1 MPASDKK
8 FHILEETMSRQE
20 RRANERRRNKVL
32 QRITLAAGEGVGRA
46 VAFTF
51 ALATNAFAADPEP
64 KKEETFTLPQVTVT
78 DKSNPYVV
86 ENLGLQ
92 RLPEPVQRIP
102 QSITIVPQQIIQEQ
116 AATTLRDALRNVT
129 GIGIAAGEGGGA
141 QGDNFTLRGF
151 SARND
156 MYLDGVR
163 DQGTYFRDT
172 FNIESVEVLKGPAS
186 IYFGRGSTGG
196 IINQV
201 SKAPRLEGFYDGTA
215 SAGSG
220 PFFRGTVDI
229 NQPLSPTMSLRAN
242 AMAHHADIVDRDHV
256 KVTRQGFA
264 PTLTLGL
271 GTPTQMTFG
280 YFFQHEDNI
289 PDYGYPFFHGRP
301 VRVNRDTWYGLTKDD
316 YEKTYTNIGTISL
329 NHRFSEA
336 LNLRSAFRYSNV
348 RRDLDVSIP
357 QTVCAAPT
365 TCGPGATI
373 TGVNRSRP
381 ERHTTEDIAN
391 SQTDLI
397 ARFDT
402 FGFNH
407 TLSSGVELSLEG
419 FDNLRYASNGPATT
433 LNNPNNGQSPN
444 PKTLNVKA
452 FTNAT
457 GFGIFAADQIA
468 LHEYFDIIGGL
479 RWDYFRADQDNK
491 LPGQVNFDSR
501 DNMLSYRGGLVFH
514 PTPQQSYYFSYA
526 TAFNPSAEGLV
537 LAANNQST
545 PPEKN
550 EIFEIG
556 SKFLL
561 MGGTLTLQG
570 ALFQIEKTNARTN
583 DPILGVQVL
592 DGKQRSRGVELG
604 AAGRILPG
612 WNVFAGFTYLN
623 AEITKSNDTQVVE
636 GVTYSLQGKVPQN
649 VPKYS
654 ASLWTTYDFLDKWQI
669 GGGPT
674 YVGSR
679 FANNSNANEVPG
691 YVRWDATV
699 AYKVSEKIE
708 CRFNAQNFTNKHYIE
723 SVHPSHVVP
732 GAGMTFIAS
741 TSFRF

>member
-1 MPASDKK
+1 
-8 FHILEETMSRQE
+8 MSRQE
-20 RRANERRRNKVL
+20 KRAKERRRNKIFHK
-32 QRITLAAGEGVGRA
+32 ITLAAGEGMGRA

-51 ALATNAFAADPEP
+51 ALATNAFAAEPEP
-64 KKEETFTLPQVTVT
+64 KKEETFALPQVTVT

-86 ENLGLQ
+86 PNLGLQ

-116 AATTLRDALRNVT
+116 SASTLRDALRNVT

-141 QGDNFTLRGF
+141 QGDNFTIRGF
-151 SARND
+151 NARND

-215 SAGSG
+215 SGGSG
-220 PFFRGTVDI
+220 PYFRGTADI
-229 NQPLSPTMSLRAN
+229 NQPLSPTMALRVN
-242 AMAHHADIVDRDHV
+242 AMAHHADIVNRDHV
-256 KVTRQGFA
+256 IVTRQGFA

-271 GTPTQMTFG
+271 GTPTQMNFS

-289 PDYGYPFFHGRP
+289 PDNGFPFFHGKP
-301 VRVNRDTWYGLTKDD
+301 VRVARDTWYGLTDDD
-316 YEKTYTNIGTISL
+316 YERTMTNIGTISL
-329 NHRFSEA
+329 NHRFSDD
-336 LNLRSAFRYSNV
+336 LNLRSAFRFSNV
-348 RRDLDVSIP
+348 RRHTDPSIP
-357 QTVCAAPT
+357 QTICVAPAD
-365 TCGPGATI
+365 CGPGAII

-381 ERHTTEDIAN
+381 QRNTAESIWD
-391 SQTDLI
+391 SQTDLT
-397 ARFDT
+397 ARFNT
-402 FGFNH
+402 WGFGH
-407 TLSSGVELSLEG
+407 TLSSGIELAWERL
-419 FDNLRYASNGPATT
+419 DTVRYASTGPATT
-433 LNNPNNGQSPN
+433 LNNPNNGQSSN
-444 PKTLNVKA
+444 PKTLNVDTL
-452 FTNAT
+452 TNAPS
-457 GFGIFAADQIA
+457 FGIYAADQIA
-468 LHEYFDIIGGL
+468 LHEWFDLIGGL
-479 RWDYFRADQDNK
+479 RWDYFSGDQENRI
-491 LPGQVNFDSR
+491 PGGVSFDAT
-501 DNMLSYRGGLVFH
+501 DKMLSYRGGLVFH

-537 LAANNQST
+537 LAENNQAT

-561 MGGTLTLQG
+561 MGGQLTLQG

-583 DPILGVQVL
+583 DPITGTQVL
-592 DGKQRSRGVELG
+592 DGKQRSRGVELS

-612 WNVFAGFTYLN
+612 WNVFTGFTYLD
-623 AEITKSNDTQVVE
+623 AKITKSNDTQVVE

-654 ASLWTTYDFLDKWQI
+654 ATLWTTYDFLDKWQI

-679 FANNSNANEVPG
+679 FANNSNANEVPD
-691 YVRWDATV
+691 YVRWDATL
-699 AYKVSEKIE
+699 AYNFTERIQ
-708 CRFNAQNFTNKHYIE
+708 CRLNAQNFTNKHYIE

-732 GAGMTFIAS
+732 GAGRTFIAS
-741 TSFRF
+741 TFFRF

>member
-1 MPASDKK
+1 
-8 FHILEETMSRQE
+8 MSRQE
-20 RRANERRRNKVL
+20 KRANERRRNKIL
-32 QRITLAAGEGVGRA
+32 HKITLAAGEGVGRA
-46 VAFTF
+46 MAFTF
-51 ALATNAFAADPEP
+51 ALATNAFAAEQE
-64 KKEETFTLPQVTVT
+64 KKEEFALPPVVVT
-78 DKSNPYVV
+78 DQVNPYVV
-86 ENLGLQ
+86 PNLGLQ
-92 RLPEPVQRIP
+92 RLPEPVQNIP
-102 QSITIVPQQIIQEQ
+102 QSITIVPRQILEEQ
-116 AATTLRDALRNVT
+116 AATTLRDAMRNVT

-156 MYLDGVR
+156 MYLDGIR

-172 FNIESVEVLKGPAS
+172 FNIEAVEVLKGPAS

-215 SAGSG
+215 SGGSG
-220 PFFRGTVDI
+220 PYFRGTADI
-229 NQPLSPTMSLRAN
+229 NQPLSPTIALRVN
-242 AMAHHADIVDRDHV
+242 AMAQHADIVDRDHV

-271 GTPTQMTFG
+271 GTPTQMTFN

-289 PDYGYPFFHGRP
+289 PDYGFPFFNGQP

-316 YEKTYTNIGTISL
+316 YEKTYTNMGTVSL
-329 NHRFSEA
+329 NHRFSDQ

-348 RRDLDVSIP
+348 SRDLDVSIP
-357 QTVCAAPT
+357 AVTCVAPA
-365 TCGPGATI
+365 TCGPGAII
-373 TGVNRSRP
+373 TGITRSRP
-381 ERHTTEDIAN
+381 ERHTTESIAD
-391 SQTDLI
+391 SQTDLT

-402 FGFNH
+402 FGFKH
-407 TLSSGVELSLEG
+407 TLTSGIEVSLDR
-419 FDNLRYASNGPATT
+419 FDNLRYASAGPATT
-433 LNNPNNGQSPN
+433 LNNPNNNQTPN
-444 PKTLNVKA
+444 AKTLGVDA
-452 FTNAT
+452 LTNAA
-457 GFGIFAADQIA
+457 GFGIYGADQIA

-479 RWDYFRADQDNK
+479 RWDYFSANQENK
-491 LPGQVNFDSR
+491 LPGQVDFDSTDR
-501 DNMLSYRGGLVFH
+501 MLSYRGGLVFH

-526 TAFNPSAEGLV
+526 TAFNPSAEGLT
-537 LAANNQST
+537 LAANNQAT

-561 MGGTLTLQG
+561 MGGALTLQG
-570 ALFQIEKTNARTN
+570 ALFTIEKTNARTN

-604 AAGRILPG
+604 AAGRVLTG
-612 WNVFAGFTYLN
+612 WNVFAGFTYLD
-623 AEITKSNDTQVVE
+623 AKILKSNDTQVVE

-649 VPKYS
+649 VPKYT
-654 ASLWTTYDFLDKWQI
+654 ATLWSTYDFLDKWQI

-679 FANNSNANEVPG
+679 FANNSNVNEVPG
-691 YVRWDATV
+691 YIRWDATV
-699 AYKVSEKIE
+699 AYNVSERIQ
-708 CRFNAQNFTNKHYIE
+708 CRLNAQNFTNSHFIE

-732 GAGMTFIAS
+732 GAGRTFIAS
-741 TSFRF
+741 TFFRF

>member
-1 MPASDKK
+1 
-8 FHILEETMSRQE
+8 MSRQE
-20 RRANERRRNKVL
+20 RRANERRRNKL
-32 QRITLAAGEGVGRA
+32 LHKITLAAGEGVGRA
-46 VAFTF
+46 VTFTF

-86 ENLGLQ
+86 PNLGLQ

-102 QSITIVPQQIIQEQ
+102 QSITIVPRQIIEEQ

-163 DQGTYFRDT
+163 DQGTYFRDS
-172 FNIESVEVLKGPAS
+172 FNIEAVGVLKGPAS

-201 SKAPRLEGFYDGTA
+201 SKAPRLEGFYDGA
-215 SAGSG
+215 FSAGSG
-220 PFFRGTVDI
+220 LLFRGTADI
-229 NQPLSPTMSLRAN
+229 NQSLSPTMSLRVN
-242 AMAHHADIVDRDHV
+242 AMAQHADIVDRDHV
-256 KVTRQGFA
+256 EVTRQGFA

-289 PDYGYPFFHGRP
+289 SDQGYPFFHGRP
-301 VRVNRDTWYGLTKDD
+301 VRVDRSTWYGLTHDD

-336 LNLRSAFRYSNV
+336 LNLRSAFRFSNV
-348 RRDLDVSIP
+348 RRHTDASIP
-357 QTVCAAPT
+357 QTLCAAPT
-365 TCGPGATI
+365 NCGPGAI
-373 TGVNRSRP
+373 IIGVNRSRP
-381 ERHTTEDIAN
+381 ERHTKESIWD
-391 SQTDLI
+391 SQTDLT
-397 ARFDT
+397 ARFNT
-402 FGFNH
+402 WGFGH
-407 TLSSGVELSLEG
+407 TLSSGMEFSWERLDTV
-419 FDNLRYASNGPATT
+419 RYASSGPATT

-444 PKTLNVKA
+444 PKTLA
-452 FTNAT
+452 ADTLTNAP
-457 GFGIFAADQIA
+457 GFGIFAADHIA

-479 RWDYFRADQDNK
+479 RWDYINADQKNRM
-491 LPGQVNFDSR
+491 PGGASFDAT
-501 DNMLSYRGGLVFH
+501 DNMWSYRGGLVFH
-514 PTPQQSYYFSYA
+514 PTPQQSYHFSYA

-556 SKFLL
+556 SKFL
-561 MGGTLTLQG
+561 MMDGALTFQS

-583 DPILGVQVL
+583 DPITGTQVL
-592 DGKQRSRGVELG
+592 DGKQRSRGFELG

-612 WNVFAGFTYLN
+612 WNVFAGFTYLD
-623 AEITKSNDTQVVE
+623 AKITKSNDTQVVE

-691 YVRWDATV
+691 YVRWDATI

>member
-1 MPASDKK
+1 
-8 FHILEETMSRQE
+8 MSRQE
-20 RRANERRRNKVL
+20 KRANERLRNKIFHK
-32 QRITLAAGEGVGRA
+32 ITLAAGEGVGRA

-51 ALATNAFAADPEP
+51 ALATNAFAAEQE
-64 KKEETFTLPQVTVT
+64 KKEEFALPPVVVT
-78 DKSNPYVV
+78 DKNNPYVV
-86 ENLGLQ
+86 PNLGLQ
-92 RLPEPVQRIP
+92 RLPELVQDIP
-102 QSITIVPQQIIQEQ
+102 QSIIIVARQIIEEQ

-172 FNIESVEVLKGPAS
+172 FNIEAVEVLKGPAS

-201 SKAPRLEGFYDGTA
+201 SKAPRLEGFYDGTF

-220 PFFRGTVDI
+220 PFFRGTADI
-229 NQPLSPTMSLRAN
+229 NQPLSPTIALRVN
-242 AMAHHADIVDRDHV
+242 AMAHGADIVDRDHV
-256 KVTRQGFA
+256 KVTRQGVA

-280 YFFQHEDNI
+280 YFFQHEDNVS
-289 PDYGYPFFHGRP
+289 DQGYPFFHGKP
-301 VRVNRDTWYGLTKDD
+301 VRVSRDTWYGLTHDD
-316 YEKTYTNIGTISL
+316 YERTYSNIGTISL
-329 NHRFSEA
+329 NHRFTDA

-348 RRDLDVSIP
+348 RRHTDPSIP
-357 QTVCAAPT
+357 QTLCAAPT
-365 TCGPGATI
+365 TCGPGAII

-381 ERHTTEDIAN
+381 QRNTTESIWD
-391 SQTDLI
+391 SQTDLT

-407 TLSSGVELSLEG
+407 TLSSGMEISWER
-419 FDNLRYASNGPATT
+419 FDNVRYASSGPATT
-433 LNNPNNGQSPN
+433 LNNPNNGQSSN
-444 PKTLNVKA
+444 PKTLNAKA
-452 FTNAT
+452 LTNGA
-457 GFGIFAADQIA
+457 GFGTFAADQIA
-468 LHEYFDIIGGL
+468 LHEYFDLIGGL
-479 RWDYFRADQDNK
+479 RWDYFSADQDNK
-491 LPGQVNFDSR
+491 IPGQADFDAT
-501 DNMLSYRGGLVFH
+501 DNMWSYRGGLVFH

-556 SKFLL
+556 TKFLL
-561 MGGTLTLQG
+561 MGGALTLQG

-583 DPILGVQVL
+583 DPITGTQVL
-592 DGKQRSRGVELG
+592 DGKQRSRGVELS

-612 WNVFAGFTYLN
+612 WNVFAGFTYLD
-623 AEITKSNDTQVVE
+623 AKILKSNDTQVVE

-649 VPKYS
+649 VPEYS
-654 ASLWTTYDFLDKWQI
+654 ATLWTTYDFLDKWQI

-679 FANNSNANEVPG
+679 YANNSNANEVPG

-699 AYKVSEKIE
+699 AYNISEKIQA
-708 CRFNAQNFTNKHYIE
+708 RLNAQNFTNKHYIE

-741 TSFRF
+741 TMFKF

>member
-1 MPASDKK
+1 
-8 FHILEETMSRQE
+8 MSRQE
-20 RRANERRRNKVL
+20 KRANERRRNKIL
-32 QRITLAAGEGVGRA
+32 HKITLAAGEGVGRA

-51 ALATNAFAADPEP
+51 ALATNAFGAEQE
-64 KKEETFTLPQVTVT
+64 KKEEFALPPVVVT
-78 DKSNPYVV
+78 DKNNSYVIP
-86 ENLGLQ
+86 NLGLQ
-92 RLPEPVQRIP
+92 RLPEPVQNIP
-102 QSITIVPQQIIQEQ
+102 QSITIVPRQILEEQ
-116 AATTLRDALRNVT
+116 AATTLRDAMRNVT

-172 FNIESVEVLKGPAS
+172 FNIDAVEVLKGPAS

-215 SAGSG
+215 SGGSG
-220 PFFRGTVDI
+220 PYFRGTADI
-229 NQPLSPTMSLRAN
+229 NQPLSPTIALRVN
-242 AMAHHADIVDRDHV
+242 AMAQHADIVDRDHV

-271 GTPTQMTFG
+271 GTPTQMTFN

-289 PDYGYPFFHGRP
+289 PDYGFPFFNGQP

-316 YEKTYTNIGTISL
+316 YEKTYTNMGTVSL
-329 NHRFSEA
+329 NHRFSDQ

-348 RRDLDVSIP
+348 SRDLDVSIP
-357 QTVCAAPT
+357 AVTCVAPT
-365 TCGPGATI
+365 TCGAGATI
-373 TGVNRSRP
+373 TGVTRSRP
-381 ERHTTEDIAN
+381 ERHTTESIAD
-391 SQTDLI
+391 SQTDLT

-402 FGFNH
+402 FGFKH
-407 TLSSGVELSLEG
+407 TLTSGFEVSLDT
-419 FDNLRYASNGPATT
+419 FDNLRYASAGPATT
-433 LNNPNNGQSPN
+433 LNNPNNNQTPN
-444 PKTLNVKA
+444 AKTLGVNA
-452 FTNAT
+452 LTNAA
-457 GFGIFAADQIA
+457 GFGIYGVDQIA

-479 RWDYFRADQDNK
+479 RWDYFSANQENK
-491 LPGQVNFDSR
+491 LPGQVDFDATDR
-501 DNMLSYRGGLVFH
+501 MLSYRGGLVFH

-526 TAFNPSAEGLV
+526 TAFNPSAEGLT
-537 LAANNQST
+537 LAANNQAT

-561 MGGTLTLQG
+561 MGGALTLQG
-570 ALFQIEKTNARTN
+570 ALFTIEKTNARTN

-604 AAGRILPG
+604 AAGRVLPG
-612 WNVFAGFTYLN
+612 WNVFAGFTYLD
-623 AEITKSNDTQVVE
+623 AKILKSNDTQVVE

-649 VPKYS
+649 VPKYT
-654 ASLWTTYDFLDKWQI
+654 ATLWSTYDFLDKWQI

-679 FANNSNANEVPG
+679 FANNSNVNEVPG

-699 AYKVSEKIE
+699 AYNVSERIQ
-708 CRFNAQNFTNKHYIE
+708 CRLNAQNFTNSHFIE

-732 GAGMTFIAS
+732 GAGRTFIAS
-741 TSFRF
+741 TFFRF

>member
-1 MPASDKK
+1 
-8 FHILEETMSRQE
+8 MSRQE
-20 RRANERRRNKVL
+20 RRANERQRNKTL
-32 QRITLAAGEGVGRA
+32 HKITLAAGEGVGRA

-51 ALATNAFAADPEP
+51 ALATNAFAAEQ
-64 KKEETFTLPQVTVT
+64 KKEEEFALPPVVVT
-78 DKSNPYVV
+78 DQKSPYVV
-86 ENLGLQ
+86 PNLGLQ
-92 RLPEPVQRIP
+92 RLPEPVQNIP
-102 QSITIVPQQIIQEQ
+102 QSITIVPRQIIEEQ
-116 AATTLRDALRNVT
+116 SATTLRDAMRNVT

-151 SARND
+151 NARND

-201 SKAPRLEGFYDGTA
+201 SKAPRLEGFYDGTF

-220 PFFRGTVDI
+220 PFFRGTADI
-229 NQPLSPTMSLRAN
+229 NQPLSPTISLRVN
-242 AMAHHADIVDRDHV
+242 AMAHGADIVDRDHV

-264 PTLTLGL
+264 PSLTLGL
-271 GTPTQMTFG
+271 GTPTQMTFS
-280 YFFQHEDNI
+280 YLFQHEDNI
-289 PDYGYPFFHGRP
+289 PDDGFPFFHGRP
-301 VRVNRDTWYGLTKDD
+301 VRVDRDTWYGLTKDD
-316 YEKTYTNIGTISL
+316 YEKTYANIGTISL
-329 NHRFSEA
+329 NHRFSDA

-357 QTVCAAPT
+357 QTICAAPA
-365 TCGPGATI
+365 TCGPGAII

-381 ERHTTEDIAN
+381 ERHTTESIAN
-391 SQTDLI
+391 SQTDLTS
-397 ARFDT
+397 RFDT
-402 FGFNH
+402 YGFNH
-407 TLSSGVELSLEG
+407 TLSSGIDLSLEG

-479 RWDYFRADQDNK
+479 RWDYFSADQDNK
-491 LPGQVNFDSR
+491 LPGQADFDSL
-501 DNMLSYRGGLVFH
+501 DKMLSYRGGLVFH
-514 PTPQQSYYFSYA
+514 PTPSQSYYFSYA
-526 TAFNPSAEGLV
+526 TAFNPSAEGLA
-537 LAANNQST
+537 LNANNQST

-561 MGGTLTLQG
+561 MGGALTLQG

-583 DPILGVQVL
+583 DPVLGVQVL
-592 DGKQRSRGVELG
+592 DGKQRSRGFELG

-612 WNVFAGFTYLN
+612 WNVFAGFTYLD
-623 AEITKSNDTQVVE
+623 AKITKSNDTQAVE
-636 GVTYSLQGKVPQN
+636 GVTYRLQGKTPQN

-654 ASLWTTYDFLDKWQI
+654 ATLWSTYDFLDKWQI

-674 YVGSR
+674 YVASR

-723 SVHPSHVVP
+723 SVQGSHVVP
-732 GAGMTFIAS
+732 GAGMTFVAS

>member
-1 MPASDKK
+1 
-8 FHILEETMSRQE
+8 MSRQE
-20 RRANERRRNKVL
+20 KRADERRRNKIL
-32 QRITLAAGEGVGRA
+32 HKITLAAGEGVGRA

-51 ALATNAFAADPEP
+51 ALATNGFAAEQE
-64 KKEETFTLPQVTVT
+64 KKEEFALPPVVVT
-78 DKSNPYVV
+78 DQSNPYVV
-86 ENLGLQ
+86 PNLGLQ
-92 RLPEPVQRIP
+92 RLPEPVQNIP
-102 QSITIVPQQIIQEQ
+102 QSITIVPRQILEEQ
-116 AATTLRDALRNVT
+116 AATTLRDAMRNVT

-172 FNIESVEVLKGPAS
+172 FNIEAVEVLKGPSS

-220 PFFRGTVDI
+220 PYFRGTADI
-229 NQPLSPTMSLRAN
+229 NQPLSPTIALRVN
-242 AMAHHADIVDRDHV
+242 AMAQHADIVDRDHV

-271 GTPTQMTFG
+271 GTPTQMTFN

-289 PDYGYPFFHGRP
+289 PDYGYPFFHGKP
-301 VRVNRDTWYGLTKDD
+301 VRVDRDTWYGLTKDD
-316 YEKTYTNIGTISL
+316 YEKTYANVGTVSL
-329 NHRFSEA
+329 NHRFSDA
-336 LNLRSAFRYSNV
+336 LNLRSATRYSNV
-348 RRDLDVSIP
+348 SRDLDVSIP
-357 QTVCAAPT
+357 AITCVAPA
-365 TCGPGATI
+365 TCGPGAII

-381 ERHTTEDIAN
+381 ERHTTEGILDN
-391 SQTDLI
+391 QTDLT

-402 FGFNH
+402 FGFKH
-407 TLSSGVELSLEG
+407 TLSSGIELSWER
-419 FDNLRYASNGPATT
+419 FDNLRYASAGPATT
-433 LNNPNNGQSPN
+433 LNDPNNNQTPN
-444 PKTLNVKA
+444 PKTLGVKA
-452 FTNAT
+452 LTNAAD
-457 GFGIFAADQIA
+457 FGIYGADQIA

-479 RWDYFRADQDNK
+479 RWDYFSANQENK
-491 LPGQVNFDSR
+491 LPGQVDFDST
-501 DNMLSYRGGLVFH
+501 DKMLSYRGGLVFH
-514 PTPQQSYYFSYA
+514 PTLQQSYYFSYA
-526 TAFNPSAEGLV
+526 TAFNPSAEGLA
-537 LAANNQST
+537 LAANNQAT

-561 MGGTLTLQG
+561 MGGALTLQG

-583 DPILGVQVL
+583 DPVLGVQVL

-612 WNVFAGFTYLN
+612 WNVFAGFTYLD
-623 AEITKSNDTQVVE
+623 AKILKSNDVQTVE

-654 ASLWTTYDFLDKWQI
+654 ATLWTTYDFLDKWQI

-679 FANNSNANEVPG
+679 FANNSNTNEVPG

-699 AYKVSEKIE
+699 AYNLSEKIQ

-741 TSFRF
+741 TSFKF